1 MFLEKYSCSL
11 VNSIEVSN
19 FCLFPPLCL
28 LRYKVLLFV
37 ESPWW
42 HWSGAITHIFSV
54 TSCIS
59 CRHCIDLRTQ
69 MSVAP
74 SSFCRSYNSF
84 KDLFFVK
91 RLDIQTH
98 KHTHHPQHKHT
109 NTLPDNIQNR
119 HTHTHTHTHTFTET
133 FICNV
138 NTFIYKHTKKAHK
151 EYNNYF
157 LLILS
162 HEW

>member
-19 FCLFPPLCL
+19 FCLFSTVMFVKFCCL
-28 LRYKVLLFV
+28 SKALDGIDR
-37 ESPWW
+37 
-42 HWSGAITHIFSV
+42 GRTHTFFSV

-91 RLDIQTH
+91 RLDTQTHTHIYRNIHMQCKYIHTQTH
-98 KHTHHPQHKHT
+98 KK
-109 NTLPDNIQNR
+109 
-119 HTHTHTHTHTFTET
+119 
-133 FICNV
+133 
-138 NTFIYKHTKKAHK
+138 
-151 EYNNYF
+151 YNNYF

-162 HEW
+162 NE